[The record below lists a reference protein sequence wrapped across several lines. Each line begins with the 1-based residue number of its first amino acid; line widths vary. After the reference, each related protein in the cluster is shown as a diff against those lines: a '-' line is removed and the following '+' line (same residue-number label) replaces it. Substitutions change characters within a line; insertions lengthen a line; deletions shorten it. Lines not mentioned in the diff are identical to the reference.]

1 MHQQFLCFKTKNSVD
16 FIWEFI
22 FYFCLYYFSLH
33 NVSMMIQWVMEKKF
47 LIIKNN
53 VSLKIIGTLLQYEQE
68 LNKNFSKTKSDRI
81 KTELELKQN

>member
-1 MHQQFLCFKTKNSVD
+1 
-16 FIWEFI
+16 
-22 FYFCLYYFSLH
+22 
-33 NVSMMIQWVMEKKF
+33 MEKKF

-81 KTELELKQN
+81 KTELELNQNQEAE